1 LKENVVA
8 DLPIRHDLKLGYV
21 LSGIIAS
28 LMTLASISGIL
39 FSSTLYPT
47 DELAATFISND
58 LVNLFIGLPIII
70 VSFFLTIRKKLI
82 GLLFLPGAIFYVF
95 YNYLIYIFAMPFNIA
110 FILHLI
116 LVAISLYTTLILIET
131 IDGAKIK
138 QKLSENVYEKIT
150 GGILVAMGLLF
161 ILQVFAA
168 MFSSIINQTPIIE
181 IDLAV
186 HVSDFLISPALLIG
200 GTLLWRRK
208 EFGYVSGLGLLF
220 QASMLFVGLIMFL
233 IIQPILTSTPLLLGD
248 LLVVGIMSLICFIPL
263 GLFIRGVQG

>member
-1 LKENVVA
+1 
-8 DLPIRHDLKLGYV
+8 
-21 LSGIIAS
+21 
-28 LMTLASISGIL
+28 M
-39 FSSTLYPT
+39 
-47 DELAATFISND
+47 
-58 LVNLFIGLPIII
+58 
-70 VSFFLTIRKKLI
+70 FLQC
-82 GLLFLPGAIFYVF
+82 LLTQH
-95 YNYLIYIFAMPFNIA
+95 

-116 LVAISLYTTLILIET
+116 LVTISLYTTLNLIET
-131 IDGAKIK
+131 IDGTKIK
-138 QKLSENVYEKIT
+138 QKLSDHVHEKIT

-186 HVSDFLISPALLIG
+186 HISDFLISPALLIG